1 MAKTGHNCVRCEGD
15 IEHRIEPLIEGK
27 PDIISGFSGIIFAGM
42 VNAPSY
48 CLMLFGGGRHSYV
61 CESCGQRFRM
71 RTKK

>member
-1 MAKTGHNCVRCEGD
+1 MAKTGHNCLRCESD

-27 PDIISGFSGIIFAGM
+27 HDIFTGFSGIVFAGL
-42 VNAPSY
+42 VNALSS
-48 CLMLFGGGRHSYV
+48 CLMLFCGGRHSYV